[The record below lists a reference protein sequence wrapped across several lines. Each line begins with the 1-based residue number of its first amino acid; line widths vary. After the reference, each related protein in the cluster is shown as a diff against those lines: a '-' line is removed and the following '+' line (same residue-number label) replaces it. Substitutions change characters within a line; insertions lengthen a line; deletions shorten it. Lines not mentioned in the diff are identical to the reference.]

1 MDSAT
6 KKIEVK
12 DNNEKTPEVHA
23 DNQNIQPVKVDPNL
37 QNKLVKAFQAGKYL
51 ICVTRLEGDKL
62 THDTFTREFKKG
74 DIAPTLDQWANA
86 LTKEME

>member
-12 DNNEKTPEVHA
+12 DNDIKEP
-23 DNQNIQPVKVDPNL
+23 QIQPVKVDPNL

-51 ICVTRLEGDKL
+51 ICITRLEGDRL
-62 THDTFTREFKKG
+62 SHNTFTKDFKKG
-74 DIAPTLDQWANA
+74 DIAPTLDQWANELA
-86 LTKEME
+86 KEME